1 MRLDEERRGDSAIV
15 RPHGSLKAG
24 ETAETLEKALGRAE
38 ALVPGS
44 VVLDLT
50 NVREID
56 STALGVVV
64 GTGRRLH
71 AAGREVY
78 LVGANARVLL
88 LLQLTKLDAVFPIA
102 ATVEAALGRRPTG
115 RGAG

>member
-1 MRLDEERRGDSAIV
+1 MRFEEERRGDSAIV

-24 ETAETLEKALGRAE
+24 ETAEALDKALERAE
-38 ALVPGS
+38 AQVLGS
-44 VVLDLT
+44 LVLDLT

-64 GTGRRLH
+64 GAGRRLH

-78 LVGANARVLL
+78 LVGVNARVLL
-88 LLQLTKLDAVFPIA
+88 LLQLTKLDAVFPVA
-102 ATVEAALGRRPTG
+102 PTVEAALSRP
-115 RGAG
+115 A